1 MRVLLIPA
9 SYAPV
14 CGGLQTVVRTLARSL
29 KARGHQV
36 RVITNRYPRKL
47 AAHEVLDDIPVS
59 RWHFLIPRS
68 SQLLRGRFD
77 LFLGGLF
84 YLPFTLVRI
93 VLLLRR
99 ERPDVVNLHF
109 VGAPALF
116 ALLARRFVTF
126 RLVVSLHGD
135 DVEGLTRHGRFDLWL
150 FGALLRRAELVT
162 ACSQYL
168 LDRAQQIEPAVGQ
181 KGRVI
186 YNGMDQPGEAPAPAH
201 RESIV
206 AAGRMVPKKGFDVLL
221 RAFAGGEQRSTLTL
235 IGDGPER
242 EKLERL
248 AQELGLNGE
257 IRFSGGKDHSQ
268 TLEEMKLAS
277 LVVIPSLQEPF
288 GLVALEAMALG
299 KPIVA
304 SRVGGLP
311 EVLEGADAL
320 LVQAGDPVELAAAI
334 KDTGKRL
341 RDQPD
346 LGIRNRELSKR
357 FSIGRMID
365 GYLKT
370 YEAESNYEAPS
381 KKSR

>member
-1 MRVLLIPA
+1 M
-9 SYAPV
+9 
-14 CGGLQTVVRTLARSL
+14 
-29 KARGHQV
+29 
-36 RVITNRYPRKL
+36 
-47 AAHEVLDDIPVS
+47 
-59 RWHFLIPRS
+59 
-68 SQLLRGRFD
+68 
-77 LFLGGLF
+77 
-84 YLPFTLVRI
+84 
-93 VLLLRR
+93 
-99 ERPDVVNLHF
+99 
-109 VGAPALF
+109 
-116 ALLARRFVTF
+116 
-126 RLVVSLHGD
+126 
-135 DVEGLTRHGRFDLWL
+135 
-150 FGALLRRAELVT
+150 
-162 ACSQYL
+162 
-168 LDRAQQIEPAVGQ
+168 
-181 KGRVI
+181 I

-277 LVVIPSLQEPF
+277 MVVIPSLQEPF